1 MDTTPGMFMGIST
14 WMRGR
19 VVRTSSDGTPSTGTP
34 SRAKSSLS
42 TDSIPHATC
51 SPSPSQYD
59 VPGAVGTTFMGDES
73 LDFVRNPVEFV
84 QEKCR
89 QYGPVFKLRIMNK
102 GTVVVASNDAV
113 KEMLEE
119 RYDCYSIGFLDH
131 MKDIFGENILFADGD
146 ELVRLRTAIQPF
158 FTRESVEKCMP
169 TLKQIIN
176 NCIPK
181 ITPGSPI
188 VLYELFK
195 RLSTELSLALFL
207 GMDLEEIESLVDH
220 VIELGKSHWHGFV
233 SVPLKFVPSFLGS
246 GYAQSIDAKTE
257 LLKFIH
263 DRIEA
268 GKLKI
273 SGSDDFS
280 GFQDIDEAA
289 RHVLVFISA
298 LIPKAFGSLLTSFC
312 LETAAR
318 RDILQKCVDDDSFLD
333 DTLLEVSRLWPP
345 FLGSRRIT
353 KQEHAIQG
361 HTIPKGMPVLYITH
375 AANHDPTVFA
385 SPDEFIP
392 QRWAEDNR
400 NDRDRVFTLG
410 SGGRECIGKVLAQL
424 LFKECARSLAEHWTW
439 ELPDGQSLQYKWL
452 PVSRPSTDV
461 VALFTPR

>member
-1 MDTTPGMFMGIST
+1 M
-14 WMRGR
+14 
-19 VVRTSSDGTPSTGTP
+19 
-34 SRAKSSLS
+34 LS
-42 TDSIPHATC
+42 TLLSSPAWSLWG
-51 SPSPSQYD
+51 SPSS
-59 VPGAVGTTFMGDES
+59 VALVRAVFVGCRILRGTSVT
-73 LDFVRNPVEFV
+73 
-84 QEKCR
+84 
-89 QYGPVFKLRIMNK
+89 
-102 GTVVVASNDAV
+102 
-113 KEMLEE
+113 
-119 RYDCYSIGFLDH
+119 
-131 MKDIFGENILFADGD
+131 LFARPARAEYGVPRPVDNTSPGLPRMGLHSQSWQWKK
-146 ELVRLRTAIQPF
+146 EGRKEGR
-158 FTRESVEKCMP
+158 
-169 TLKQIIN
+169 IIN